1 MTDKLEE
8 IRAAMMAA
16 QKTGDH
22 LKEHDLAQ
30 AGLRLNPDDEFFQYC
45 AVLSLSRCNAKQ
57 RALDAFYAYK
67 LHLSNNEYVRA
78 LEPRMLKDLAF
89 QEVDITRP
97 KPFEGLGVEHF
108 HTAAVTYHKAYNHFG
123 GHYSAINAATL
134 YMLSGSA
141 SSARAL
147 AERAIEMAM
156 QDTGPRFFPLATLSE
171 AYLLLDKPIEAS
183 AAIREAASYNEN
195 NLLTRARMNRQ
206 LRLVCSYM
214 GIDPKIVDPMLPET
228 VLHYCGHIFDSHRP
242 LDETAEA
249 DLRQR
254 IDQVLA
260 DNRCVIAYGSLAA
273 GSDILFAETVLAQG
287 GELNVWLPFAVDA
300 FCDIS
305 VRPAGEQ
312 WVERFY
318 RCLEQANLVSFAT
331 ESDFLGEDSL
341 FTYCSEIAMGM
352 TVMRGTSL
360 QAKVMQV
367 AIWDQVVSDQQSSTY
382 SNISKWRGMGHRS
395 EIIDSPV
402 RLPQAV
408 VREFGKHHPTL
419 RREPH
424 AILFSDVRGFSKLS
438 DSGVVW
444 FFNELHPVLAAAID
458 RYREDVQ
465 LVDTWGDAIYLVAR
479 KASTVAHIAAEL
491 NDAMNSIDQSHL
503 ALDEPLM
510 LRIGLHYGPVYKLY
524 DHLAQ
529 TVTYSSTDV
538 TKTARIEPVTPPGEI
553 FGTEPL
559 VAMLELEGEHWARYR
574 YAGTIPSAKGYG
586 AFRMF
591 HITPLARREALFCS
605 LDKTGRFIAFGAN
618 R

>member
-1 MTDKLEE
+1 MTAELEE
-8 IRAAMMAA
+8 IRAAMLAA

-22 LKEHDLAQ
+22 LKEYDLAQ
-30 AGLRLNPDDEFFQYC
+30 AGLRLSPNDEFFRYC

-57 RALDAFYAYK
+57 RALDAFYSYK
-67 LHLSNNEYVRA
+67 LHHSNDEYVRA

-89 QEVDITRP
+89 LEVDITQP
-97 KPFEGLGVEHF
+97 KPFEGLGIERF
-108 HTAAVTYHKAYNHFG
+108 YTAAVTYHKAFNQFG

-141 SSARAL
+141 ASARAL
-147 AERAIEMAM
+147 ADQAIALALK
-156 QDTGPRFFPLATLSE
+156 DAGPRFFPLATLSE
-171 AYLLLDKPIEAS
+171 AYLLLDKQVQAS
-183 AAIREAASYNEN
+183 GAIREAATYNRN

-228 VLHYCGHIFDSHRP
+228 VLHYCGHIFDRHRP
-242 LDETAEA
+242 LDTSAEA
-249 DLRQR
+249 GLQQR
-254 IDQVLA
+254 IDRVLA
-260 DNRCVIAYGSLAA
+260 DNHCVIAYGSLAA
-273 GSDILFAETVLAQG
+273 GSDILFAETVLQQG
-287 GELNVWLPFAVDA
+287 GELNVWLPLAVEA

-312 WVERFY
+312 WVARFH

-331 ESDFLGEDSL
+331 ESDFLGEDAL
-341 FTYCSEIAMGM
+341 FKYCSEIAMGM
-352 TVMRGTSL
+352 ALMRAGSL
-360 QAKVMQV
+360 QAKVMQA
-367 AIWDQVVSDQQSSTY
+367 AIWDRVESDQQSSTC
-382 SNISKWRGMGHRS
+382 SNISKWRALGHRS

-408 VREFGKHHPTL
+408 VREFARHHPTL

-424 AILFSDVRGFSKLS
+424 AILFADVRGFSKL
-438 DSGVVW
+438 DDCGVVW
-444 FFNELHPVLAAAID
+444 FFNELHPQLAAVID
-458 RYREDVQ
+458 RYRDDVQ

-491 NDAMNSIDQSHL
+491 NDVMNGIEQSSL
-503 ALDEPLM
+503 DLDEPLM
-510 LRIGLHYGPVYKLY
+510 LRIGLHYGPVYKLR

-553 FGTEPL
+553 FGTEPF
-559 VAMLELEGEHWARYR
+559 VAMLELEGERWARFR
-574 YAGTIPSAKGYG
+574 YAGTIQSAKGYG

-591 HITPLARREALFCS
+591 HINPLSRREDLYCS
-605 LDKTGRFIAFGAN
+605 LEGVGKA
-618 R
+618 

>member
-1 MTDKLEE
+1 MSADLEA
-8 IRAAMMAA
+8 IRVAMLAA

-30 AGLRLNPDDEFFQYC
+30 AGLRLSPHDEFFQYC

-57 RALDAFYAYK
+57 RALDAFYK
-67 LHLSNNEYVRA
+67 FRLHESRNEYVRA

-89 QEVDITRP
+89 LDVDITRP
-97 KPFEGLGVEHF
+97 KPFEGLGVERF
-108 HTAAVTYHKAYNHFG
+108 YTAAVTYHKAYNHFG

-141 SSARAL
+141 SSSRAL
-147 AERAIEMAM
+147 AERAIELAL
-156 QDTGPRFFPLATLSE
+156 QDSGPRFFPLATLSE
-171 AYLLLDKPIEAS
+171 AYLLLDKPVQAGE
-183 AAIREAASYNEN
+183 AIREAASFNQN

-206 LRLVCSYM
+206 LRLVCCYM

-228 VLHYCGHIFDSHRP
+228 VLHYCGHMFDSHRP
-242 LDETAEA
+242 LDQAGEA
-249 DLRQR
+249 DVRQR

-260 DNRCVIAYGSLAA
+260 DNHCVIAYGSLAA
-273 GSDILFAETVLAQG
+273 GSDILFAERVLAQG

-312 WVERFY
+312 WVERFH

-331 ESDFLGEDSL
+331 ESDFLGEDGL
-341 FTYCSEIAMGM
+341 FKYCAEIAMGM
-352 TVMRGTSL
+352 AVMRAASL

-367 AIWDQVVSDQQSSTY
+367 AIWDRVVSDQQSSTY
-382 SNISKWRGMGHRS
+382 SNIARWQSLGHRS

-408 VREFGKHHPTL
+408 VRAFCQQHPTL

-424 AILFSDVRGFSKLS
+424 AILFSDVRGFSKLG

-444 FFNELHPVLAAAID
+444 FFNELHPVLAAVID
-458 RYREDVQ
+458 RYRDDIQ
-465 LVDTWGDAIYLVAR
+465 FVDTWGDAIYLVAR

-491 NDAMNSIDQSHL
+491 NDAMSGVDQSHL

-510 LRIGLHYGPVYKLY
+510 LRIGLHYGPVYKLR

-529 TVTYSSTDV
+529 TVTYASTDV

-574 YAGTIPSAKGYG
+574 YAGTIQSAKGYG

-591 HITPLARREALFCS
+591 HIHPRLKREELYCS
-605 LDKTGRFIAFGAN
+605 LGGADAA
-618 R
+618 

>member
-1 MTDKLEE
+1 MTEKLEE
-8 IRAAMMAA
+8 IRVAMLAA

-30 AGLRLNPDDEFFQYC
+30 AGLRLSPKDEFFQYC

-57 RALDAFYAYK
+57 RALDAFYTYK
-67 LHLSNNEYVRA
+67 LHQSQNEYVRA

-89 QEVDITRP
+89 LEVDTTKL
-97 KPFEGLGVEHF
+97 KPFEGLGNERF

-134 YMLSGSA
+134 YMLSDSA
-141 SSARAL
+141 SSSKAL
-147 AERAIEMAM
+147 AEVAIKLAK
-156 QDTGPRFFPLATLSE
+156 QDSGPRFFPLATMSE

-183 AAIREAASYNEN
+183 EAIREAASYNQN

-249 DLRQR
+249 ALQHR
-254 IDQVLA
+254 IEHVLQ
-260 DNRCVIAYGSLAA
+260 DNHCVIAYGSLAA
-273 GSDILFAETVLAQG
+273 GSDILFAEAVLAQG
-287 GELNVWLPFAVDA
+287 GELNVWLPFAVDV

-312 WVERFY
+312 WVERFH
-318 RCLEQANLVSFAT
+318 RCLAQANLVSFAT

-341 FTYCSEIAMGM
+341 FKYCSEIAMGM
-352 TVMRGTSL
+352 AVMRAGSL

-367 AIWDQVVSDQQSSTY
+367 AIWDRVVSDHQSSTY
-382 SNISKWRGMGHRS
+382 SNISKWQSLGHHA

-402 RLPQAV
+402 HLPQAV
-408 VREFGKHHPTL
+408 VREFGQHHPTL

-438 DSGVVW
+438 DSGVIW
-444 FFNELHPVLAAAID
+444 FFNELHPVLAAVID
-458 RYREDVQ
+458 RYRDDIQ
-465 LVDTWGDAIYLVAR
+465 FVDTWGDAIYLVAR
-479 KASTVAHIAAEL
+479 KASTVAHVAAEL
-491 NDAMNSIDQSHL
+491 NDAMNAIDQSSL
-503 ALDEPLM
+503 GLDEPLM

-529 TVTYSSTDV
+529 TVTYASTDV

-553 FGTEPL
+553 FGTEPF
-559 VAMLELEGEHWARYR
+559 VAMMELEGERWARFR
-574 YAGTIPSAKGYG
+574 YAGTIQSAKGYG

-591 HITPLARREALFCS
+591 HVHPRLKREELYCS
-605 LDKTGRFIAFGAN
+605 LDGAGQS
-618 R
+618 

>member
-1 MTDKLEE
+1 MTAELEQ

-30 AGLRLNPDDEFFQYC
+30 AGLRLSPHDEFFQYC

-57 RALDAFYAYK
+57 RALDTFYAYK
-67 LHLSNNEYVRA
+67 LHESHNEYVRA

-89 QEVDITRP
+89 QEVEITQP
-97 KPFEGLGVEHF
+97 KPFEGLGVERF
-108 HTAAVTYHKAYNHFG
+108 HTAAVTYHKAFNHFG

-147 AERAIEMAM
+147 AERAIELANK
-156 QDTGPRFFPLATLSE
+156 DSGPRFFPLATLSE
-171 AYLLLDKPIEAS
+171 AYLLLGKPIAAS
-183 AAIREAASYNEN
+183 EAIREAATYNQN

-214 GIDPKIVDPMLPET
+214 NIDAKIVDPMLPET
-228 VLHYCGHIFDSHRP
+228 VLHYCGHIFDGHRP
-242 LDETAEA
+242 LDTQAESE
-249 DLRQR
+249 LQQR
-254 IDQVLA
+254 IDRVLE
-260 DNRCVIAYGSLAA
+260 DNHCVIAYGSLAA
-273 GSDILFAETVLAQG
+273 GADILFAETVLKQG

-312 WVERFY
+312 WVERFH
-318 RCLEQANLVSFAT
+318 RCLAEANLVSFAT
-331 ESDFLGEDSL
+331 ESDFLGEDGL
-341 FTYCSEIAMGM
+341 FKYCAEIAMGM
-352 TVMRGTSL
+352 AVMRASSL

-367 AIWDQVVSDQQSSTY
+367 AIWDRVVSDQQSSTY
-382 SNISKWRGMGHRS
+382 SNISKWQSLGHRA

-402 RLPQAV
+402 HLAQAV
-408 VREFGKHHPTL
+408 VREFGQHHPAL

-424 AILFSDVRGFSKLS
+424 AILFADVRGFSKLG
-438 DSGVVW
+438 DSGVLW
-444 FFNELHPVLAAAID
+444 YFNELHPVLAAVID
-458 RYREDVQ
+458 RYRDDVQ
-465 LVDTWGDAIYLVAR
+465 HVDTWGDAIFLVAR

-491 NDAMNSIDQSHL
+491 NDAMATLDQTAL

-510 LRIGLHYGPVYKLY
+510 LRIGLHYGPVYKLH

-529 TVTYSSTDV
+529 TVTYASTDV

-553 FGTEPL
+553 FGTEPF
-559 VAMLELEGEHWARYR
+559 VAMLELEGERWARFR
-574 YAGTIPSAKGYG
+574 YAGTIQSAKGYG

-591 HITPLARREALFCS
+591 HVNPLSRREDLFCS
-605 LDKTGRFIAFGAN
+605 LDGPGKA
-618 R
+618 

>member
-1 MTDKLEE
+1 MLG
-8 IRAAMMAA
+8 A

-30 AGLRLNPDDEFFQYC
+30 AGLRISPDDEFFRYC

-57 RALDAFYAYK
+57 RALDTFYAYK
-67 LHLSNNEYVRA
+67 LHLSQNEYVRA

-89 QEVDITRP
+89 LDVDITKPR
-97 KPFEGLGVEHF
+97 PFEGLGHERF
-108 HTAAVTYHKAYNHFG
+108 YTAAVTYHKAYNHFG

-134 YMLSGSA
+134 YMFSGAA

-147 AERAIEMAM
+147 AELAIELANK
-156 QDTGPRFFPLATLSE
+156 DTGPHFFPLATMSE
-171 AYLLLDKPIEAS
+171 AYLLLDRSLEAS
-183 AAIREAASYNEN
+183 EAIREAARYNQN
-195 NLLTRARMNRQ
+195 NLMTRARMNRQ

-214 GIDPKIVDPMLPET
+214 GIDQKIVDPMLPET

-242 LDETAEA
+242 LDVAMEIQ
-249 DLRQR
+249 LQQR
-254 IDQVLA
+254 INQVLA
-260 DNRCVIAYGSLAA
+260 DNHCVIAYGSLAA
-273 GSDILFAETVLAQG
+273 GSDILFAEAVLAQG

-312 WVERFY
+312 WVDRFHH
-318 RCLEQANLVSFAT
+318 CLAQANLVSYAT
-331 ESDFLGEDSL
+331 ESDFLGETSL
-341 FTYCSEIAMGM
+341 FKYCSEIAMGM
-352 TVMRGTSL
+352 SVMRAESL
-360 QAKVMQV
+360 QARVMQI
-367 AIWDQVVSDQQSSTY
+367 AIWDRVVSDQQSSTY
-382 SNISKWRGMGHRS
+382 SNISKWRDIGHRS

-408 VREFGKHHPTL
+408 VREFGQHHPTL

-424 AILFSDVRGFSKLS
+424 AILFSDVCGFSKLS

-444 FFNELHPVLAAAID
+444 YFNELHPVLAAVID

-491 NDAMNSIDQSHL
+491 NDVMNSIDQSHL
-503 ALDEPLM
+503 GLGEPLL

-538 TKTARIEPVTPPGEI
+538 VKTARIEPVTPPGEI

-591 HITPLARREALFCS
+591 HITPLIRREALYCS
-605 LDKTGRFIAFGAN
+605 LDETVKS
-618 R
+618 

>member
-1 MTDKLEE
+1 MTAELEQ

-30 AGLRLNPDDEFFQYC
+30 AGLRLSPDDEFFQYC

-57 RALDAFYAYK
+57 RALDAFYK
-67 LHLSNNEYVRA
+67 FRLHESRNEYVRA

-89 QEVDITRP
+89 LDVDITRP
-97 KPFEGLGVEHF
+97 SPFEGLGVERF
-108 HTAAVTYHKAYNHFG
+108 YTAAVTYHKAYNHFG

-141 SSARAL
+141 SSSRAL
-147 AERAIEMAM
+147 AERAIELAK
-156 QDTGPRFFPLATLSE
+156 QDSGPRFFPLATMSE
-171 AYLLLDKPIEAS
+171 AYLLLDKPVQAS
-183 AAIREAASYNEN
+183 EAIREAASYNQN

-206 LRLVCSYM
+206 LRLVCNYM
-214 GIDPKIVDPMLPET
+214 GIDPQIVDPMLPET
-228 VLHYCGHIFDSHRP
+228 VLHYCGHIFDRHRP
-242 LDETAEA
+242 LDAEA
-249 DLRQR
+249 EAGLQQN
-254 IDQVLA
+254 IAKVLA
-260 DNRCVIAYGSLAA
+260 DNHCVIAYGSLAA
-273 GSDILFAETVLAQG
+273 GADILFAEAVLAQG

-312 WVERFY
+312 WVERFQ

-331 ESDFLGEDSL
+331 ESDFLGEDAL
-341 FTYCSEIAMGM
+341 FKYCAEIAMGM
-352 TVMRGTSL
+352 AVMRAASL
-360 QAKVMQV
+360 QANVMQV
-367 AIWDQVVSDQQSSTY
+367 AIWDGAVSDQQSSTY
-382 SNISKWRGMGHRS
+382 SNISKWRSLGHRC

-402 RLPQAV
+402 HLPQAV
-408 VREFGKHHPTL
+408 VRAFGQPHPAQ

-424 AILFSDVRGFSKLS
+424 AILFSDVRGFSKLN

-444 FFNELHPVLAAAID
+444 FFNELHPVLAAVID
-458 RYREDVQ
+458 RYRDDIQ
-465 LVDTWGDAIYLVAR
+465 FVDTWGDAIYLVAR

-491 NDAMNSIDQSHL
+491 NDAMNGIDQSSL
-503 ALDEPLM
+503 VLDEPLM

-529 TVTYSSTDV
+529 TVTYASTDV

-574 YAGTIPSAKGYG
+574 YAGTIQSAKGYG

-591 HITPLARREALFCS
+591 HIHPRLKREALFCS
-605 LDKTGRFIAFGAN
+605 LDTSGTE
-618 R
+618 

>member
-1 MTDKLEE
+1 MTAKLEE
-8 IRAAMMAA
+8 LRVAMMAA

-30 AGLRLNPDDEFFQYC
+30 AGLCLSPHDEFFQYC

-67 LHLSNNEYVRA
+67 LHESHNEYVRA

-89 QEVDITRP
+89 LEVDITQP
-97 KPFEGLGVEHF
+97 KPFEGLGRERF
-108 HTAAVTYHKAYNHFG
+108 YTAAVTYHKAYNHFG

-141 SSARAL
+141 SSAKAL
-147 AERAIEMAM
+147 AEVAIELAK
-156 QDTGPRFFPLATLSE
+156 QDSGPRFFPLATMSE
-171 AYLLLDKPIEAS
+171 AYLLLDKPIEAG
-183 AAIREAASYNEN
+183 AAIREAASFNQN

-214 GIDPKIVDPMLPET
+214 GIDPQIVDPMLPET
-228 VLHYCGHIFDSHRP
+228 VLHYCGHIFDDHRP
-242 LDETAEA
+242 LDGTAEA
-249 DLRQR
+249 GLQQR

-260 DNRCVIAYGSLAA
+260 DNHCVIAYGSLAA
-273 GSDILFAETVLAQG
+273 GSDILFAESVLAQG
-287 GELNVWLPFAVDA
+287 GELNVWLPFAVEA

-312 WVERFY
+312 WVARFH
-318 RCLEQANLVSFAT
+318 RCLAQANLVSFAT
-331 ESDFLGEDSL
+331 ESDFLGEDGL
-341 FTYCSEIAMGM
+341 FKYCSEIAMGM
-352 TVMRGTSL
+352 ALMRAESL
-360 QAKVMQV
+360 QAKVIQA
-367 AIWDQVVSDQQSSTY
+367 AIWDRVVSDQQSSTY
-382 SNISKWRGMGHRS
+382 SNISKWQSLGHRS
-395 EIIDSPV
+395 EVIDSPV
-402 RLPQAV
+402 QLPQAV
-408 VREFGKHHPTL
+408 VREFGQHHSTS

-424 AILFSDVRGFSKLS
+424 AILFSDVRGFGKLS

-444 FFNELHPVLAAAID
+444 FFNELHPVLAAVID
-458 RYREDVQ
+458 RYRDDIQ
-465 LVDTWGDAIYLVAR
+465 FVDTWGDAIYLVAR
-479 KASTVAHIAAEL
+479 KASTVAHVAAEL
-491 NDAMNSIDQSHL
+491 NDAMSTLDQSSL

-524 DHLAQ
+524 DYLAQ
-529 TVTYSSTDV
+529 TVTYASTDV

-591 HITPLARREALFCS
+591 HINPLTRREDLFCS
-605 LDKTGRFIAFGAN
+605 LDGAGRA
-618 R
+618 